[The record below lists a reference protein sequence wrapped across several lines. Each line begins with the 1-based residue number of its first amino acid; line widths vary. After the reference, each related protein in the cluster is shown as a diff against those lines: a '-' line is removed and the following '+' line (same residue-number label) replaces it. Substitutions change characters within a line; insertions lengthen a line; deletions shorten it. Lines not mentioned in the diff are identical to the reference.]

1 MNKHDD
7 EIANYIRPRDE
18 QDEFH
23 NPERRRQVS
32 GAVFRTFLKISSL
45 WGLTEAE
52 QRRTLGDMP
61 EPAYQAYVS
70 CATQHR
76 DMLLSVD
83 ELERISLLLGI
94 YASLHLIY
102 GTPEPGAGWIRRPN
116 TAAFLRG
123 RRPVDLITGG
133 SLNSLWGLRRHL
145 DAVCAGY

>member
-1 MNKHDD
+1 MNRHDG
-7 EIANYIRPRDE
+7 EIANFIRPRDE

-23 NPERRRQVS
+23 NPERRGQVS
-32 GAVFRTFLKISSL
+32 GAAFRVFLRISSL
-45 WGLTEAE
+45 WDLTGTE

-61 EPAYQAYVS
+61 ETTYQEYVS
-70 CATQHR
+70 RATQHL

-94 YASLHLIY
+94 YASLHTIY
-102 GTPEPGAGWIRRPN
+102 GTSEPGAGWIRRPN